1 MDQATCT
8 KWDSGTFRGRRF
20 TVPYFLVRSSGPS
33 KHLSV
38 QVAIL
43 VSYVPMGRTVP
54 VPVPEVDLTL
64 IQDGLS

>member
-20 TVPYFLVRSSGPS
+20 TVPYFLVRSSGSS

-43 VSYVPMGRTVP
+43 VSYVPMGQT